1 MKKSILILAISASFI
16 AGTLVTGN
24 FVFADPADGQ
34 NNLLEQI
41 LQALEVQP
49 NPKFVTASL
58 VPQTVTCPDSS
69 EPNESYAAVFL
80 GFFTGQTHGIAG
92 GILLDAAFNAGS
104 LRTTMEVGEV
114 TESNYILKGAVVSQN
129 LCSGISIPSA
139 ATFSGECG
147 IGKIATLETEEG
159 FVAVFDANVVCG

>member
-1 MKKSILILAISASFI
+1 MNKPTLILALSASFI
-16 AGTLVTGN
+16 AGSMITGN
-24 FVFADPADGQ
+24 FVFADPEDGQ

-69 EPNESYAAVFL
+69 EPFDGYADTFL
-80 GFFTGQTHGIAG
+80 RFFTGQTHGAAG
-92 GILLDAAFNAGS
+92 GILLDADFNAGS
-104 LRTTMEVGEV
+104 LRTSMDVGEI
-114 TESNYILKGAVVSQN
+114 TETDYILKGAVVSQN